1 MQEYDLATFCKWIGN
16 SPAVSAK
23 HYAVSVDWDGDF
35 RRAAG
40 IPETGAVKIAI
51 VSGAQQVSANGQDI
65 GNNEKAPENRG
76 SDELCHTGTN
86 ANNTGQWALQG
97 SNL

>member
-1 MQEYDLATFCKWIGN
+1 MA
-16 SPAVSAK
+16 AK
-23 HYAVSVDWDGDF
+23 HYAVSVDLDGDF

-40 IPETGAVKIAI
+40 IPETGAVKTAA
-51 VSGAQQVSANGQDI
+51 VSGAKQVSANGQGI

-76 SDELCHTGTN
+76 FDVLCHAD
-86 ANNTGQWALQG
+86 ANTDNTGQWALQG